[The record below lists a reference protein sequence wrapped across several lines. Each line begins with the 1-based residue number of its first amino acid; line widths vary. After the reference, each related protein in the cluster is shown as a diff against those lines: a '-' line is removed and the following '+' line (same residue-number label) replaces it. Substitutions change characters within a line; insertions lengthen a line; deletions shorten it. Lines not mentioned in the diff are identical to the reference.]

1 MAYKPMDE
9 IVKSIEDTV
18 LIDKIIKPV
27 YNFKASE
34 WERNRQMSQREK
46 SKLYYGTIHSA
57 DLDKIQKLFSVDDED
72 GKKIA
77 AAY

>member
-1 MAYKPMDE
+1 
-9 IVKSIEDTV
+9 
-18 LIDKIIKPV
+18 
-27 YNFKASE
+27 
-34 WERNRQMSQREK
+34 MSQREK